1 MRAAHVTRRNPGA
14 GVASRDYSLD
24 HLDVLESEAV
34 HVFREVV
41 GEFDRPVLMFSGG
54 KDSVVMLHLA
64 VKAFRPSPV
73 PFPLLHVDTG
83 HNFPEVLTYRDETVN
98 ALGVRLVVANV
109 QDWIDDGRLKDRS
122 DGTRN
127 PLQTVPLL
135 ESIVS
140 NKFDAVF
147 GGGRRDEEKARAK
160 ERVFS
165 LRDEFGQWDPRRQRP
180 ELWDVYNGRHRSG
193 EHVRVFPLSNWTE
206 LDVWR
211 YIEREGI
218 KLPSM
223 YYAHEREVFSRDGMW
238 LAPGEWGGP
247 KLGEQ
252 VVTRMVRYRTV
263 GDMSCTGA
271 VDSTATTVA
280 DVIVEVAAS
289 RLTERGATRADD
301 RLSEAAMEDRKRE
314 GYF

>member
-1 MRAAHVTRRNPGA
+1 MSD
-14 GVASRDYSLD
+14 VANYTLD

-41 GEFDRPVLMFSGG
+41 GEFDRPVLLFSGG

-64 VKAFRPSPV
+64 VKAFAPSPV
-73 PFPLLHVDTG
+73 PFPVLHVDTG
-83 HNFPEVLTYRDETVN
+83 HNFPEVITYRDETVDR
-98 ALGVRLVVANV
+98 LGVRLVVAHV
-109 QDWIDDGRLKDRS
+109 QDWIDDGRLRERS

-127 PLQTVPLL
+127 PLQTIPLL
-135 ESIVS
+135 ETIVS

-165 LRDEFGQWDPRRQRP
+165 MRDEFGQWDPRRQRP
-180 ELWDVYNGRHRSG
+180 ELWDVYNGRHRPG

-206 LDVWR
+206 VDVWR

-218 KLPSM
+218 DLPELYFS
-223 YYAHEREVFSRDGMW
+223 HERDVFSRDGMW
-238 LAPGEWGGP
+238 LTPGDWGGP
-247 KLGEQ
+247 TDTED
-252 VVTRMVRYRTV
+252 VVRRRVRYRTV

-271 VDSTATTVA
+271 VESHASSVA